1 LLAVTQYRPDHVG
14 RCRRR
19 IAADV
24 AAFSKAKANG
34 SAETAFFNNMV
45 LSLDHYFLHR
55 VRKNEGKDGNPLN
68 EVRVLCDSLTDND
81 GVLAADK
88 TIRLKP
94 EKSILGLKVGDEIKL
109 TEADFRRLA
118 DAFLAEIESRY

>member
-1 LLAVTQYRPDHVG
+1 MLAVTEYSPDHIN

-19 IAADV
+19 IEADI
-24 AAFSKAKANG
+24 AIFSKSKANG
-34 SAETAFFNNMV
+34 AAETAFFNNMV
-45 LSLDHYFLHR
+45 LSLDHYFVHR

-88 TIRLKP
+88 TIRLDP
-94 EKSILGLKVGDEIKL
+94 EKSILGLEVGDEIKL

-118 DAFLAEIESRY
+118 DGFLAEIENRY